1 MIGRLSGKLIE
12 KNPPSLMLDVN
23 GVGYEIDAP
32 MSTFYKLPAI
42 GADVGLFTH
51 LLVREDAQLLYGFAT
66 ASERSVFRLLL
77 KVNGVGAKVALAIQ
91 SGLSAEE
98 LANCIAN
105 KDVAALVRV
114 PGIGK
119 KTAERVL
126 LDLKDKLDAFA
137 GSDANPVSAS
147 GGESVRTQAEEALAS
162 LGYNCLLYTSP
173 SPRDRG

>member
-77 KVNGVGAKVALAIQ
+77 KVNGVGTKVALAIQ
-91 SGLSAEE
+91 SALSAEE

-105 KDVAALVRV
+105 
-114 PGIGK
+114 
-119 KTAERVL
+119 
-126 LDLKDKLDAFA
+126 
-137 GSDANPVSAS
+137 
-147 GGESVRTQAEEALAS
+147 
-162 LGYNCLLYTSP
+162 
-173 SPRDRG
+173 

>member
-114 PGIGK
+114 PG
-119 KTAERVL
+119 
-126 LDLKDKLDAFA
+126 
-137 GSDANPVSAS
+137 
-147 GGESVRTQAEEALAS
+147 
-162 LGYNCLLYTSP
+162 CLLYTSP
-173 SPRDRG
+173 SPRD